1 MNILLLTGSRRRD
14 VIKGIVKIPH
24 LDLLIA
30 ASQKGLITV
39 FNSQV
44 IWKLRFFSSLPFPS
58 SFVLSLHY
66 TYISGAAET
75 MSHMSVLF

>member
-44 IWKLRFFSSLPFPS
+44 I
-58 SFVLSLHY
+58 
-66 TYISGAAET
+66 
-75 MSHMSVLF
+75 